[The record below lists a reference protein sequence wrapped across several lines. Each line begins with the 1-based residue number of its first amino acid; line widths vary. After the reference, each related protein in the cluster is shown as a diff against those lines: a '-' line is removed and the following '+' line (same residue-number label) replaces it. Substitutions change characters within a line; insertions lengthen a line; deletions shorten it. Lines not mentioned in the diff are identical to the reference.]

1 MQNNFISNPWLVHSR
16 AAPRARLRLFC
27 FPYSGSNAALF
38 HAWQDELPAEIAVC
52 PVQLPGRG
60 ARLGEPPFTQ
70 LAPLVRAV
78 ASALA
83 EYFDQPFA
91 FFGHSMGAL
100 LSFELARY
108 LREHFRISPAHLI
121 VSGHSAPQLPDRNPP
136 IHALPHAAFI
146 AKLREFNGTPS
157 QVLDNSEL
165 LEIILPVLR
174 ADFAICETYRYE
186 PDEPLACPISAFGGG
201 ADAYVS
207 RDELAAWRAQTCATF
222 SARVLPGDHFF
233 INTTR
238 ALLLRAL
245 AQELE
250 PALRNHAVNPAK
262 GIADVVYAAGDDSA

>member
-1 MQNNFISNPWLVHSR
+1 MQNFFTANPWLQITR

-27 FPYSGSNAALF
+27 FPYSGGNAALF
-38 HAWQDELPAEIAVC
+38 HAWQAELPAEIAVC

-60 ARLGEPPFTQ
+60 ARLAEPPFTQ

-78 ASALA
+78 ASALYD
-83 EYFDQPFA
+83 YFDQPFA

-108 LREHFRISPAHLI
+108 LREHFQISPAHLI
-121 VSGHSAPQLPDRNPP
+121 VSGHGAPQLPDRNPP
-136 IHALPHAAFI
+136 IHALPHAEFI

-157 QVLDNSEL
+157 QVLDNPEL

-186 PDEPLACPISAFGGG
+186 PRAPLACPISAFGGV

-207 RDELAAWRAQTCATF
+207 RAELVAWRAQTNATF
-222 SARVLPGDHFF
+222 SARLLPGDHFF

-238 ALLLRAL
+238 AALLHAL

-250 PALRNHAVNPAK
+250 PVLRNHAVNPAN
-262 GIADVVYAAGDDSA
+262 GIADVVQAAGCVAP